1 MAKQFKTTATTASP
15 TIAQLK
21 SFENELPKDWS
32 LIKEHDYAVASER
45 VFLRCSRRVYI
56 PLSSLVIASHDT
68 DIRRGLIGKLRRS
81 HNSELPDVVNTIER
95 FLAQPNRV
103 FKLEKVKETTSW
115 GKRNRTYINIV

>member
-1 MAKQFKTTATTASP
+1 MAKQFKTTAAASHA
-15 TIAQLK
+15 IAQLK

-81 HNSELPDVVNTIER
+81 NISELTDVINIVER

-103 FKLEKVKETTSW
+103 FKLEKVKYTAPW
-115 GKRNRTYINIV
+115 GERNKTYINIV

>member
-1 MAKQFKTTATTASP
+1 MAKQFKTTTTTARTFTQP
-15 TIAQLK
+15 K

-32 LIKEHDYAVASER
+32 LVKEHDYAVVSER

-56 PLSSLVIASHDT
+56 PLSSLVRASHDT

-81 HNSELPDVVNTIER
+81 HKSELTDVINIVER

-115 GKRNRTYINIV
+115 GKRNKTYINIV

>member
-1 MAKQFKTTATTASP
+1 MAKQFKTTTTTAR
-15 TIAQLK
+15 TFAQLK

-56 PLSSLVIASHDT
+56 PLSSLVFASQET

-81 HNSELPDVVNTIER
+81 NISEMTDAINIIEQ

-103 FKLEKVKETTSW
+103 FKLEKVKEITSW

>member
-1 MAKQFKTTATTASP
+1 MAKQFKTTTSP
-15 TIAQLK
+15 TIAQRK

-32 LIKEHDYAVASER
+32 LIKEHDYAVVSER

-56 PLSSLVIASHDT
+56 PLSSLVRASHDT

-81 HNSELPDVVNTIER
+81 HKSELTDVINIIER

-103 FKLEKVKETTSW
+103 FKLEKVRETTSW
-115 GKRNRTYINIV
+115 GERNKTYINIV